1 MAGRKRVVVA
11 MSGGVDS
18 SVAAALLAKQRY
30 DVTGVMLRM
39 WSEPD
44 LGAGDL
50 TRTPQAVA
58 EARRVADVL
67 GIPFY
72 VLDCEQRFKECVV
85 RRFIDA
91 YARGDTPNPCLACN
105 RHIKFGFLLQ
115 TALAHGA
122 DYVATGHYARNV
134 QVDGE
139 FQLRRGADVR
149 KDQSYFLYMLRQ
161 DDLSRLLFPLG
172 GLTKATVREMA
183 ARIGLPVAAKEESQD
198 ICFVRGGDYRRF
210 LLAHAPE
217 IARPGPIVD
226 SAGRELGR
234 HTGLPFYTIGQRHG
248 IGVSAPAPLYVR
260 HIDVARNA
268 LIVGPAA
275 ELGRSELRVV
285 ETRFVSGRAPRAP
298 VAATV
303 KVRYTGRE
311 VEAILE
317 PQADGAA
324 QVRLRAPVRDVTPG
338 QAAVF
343 YQGDRVLGGG
353 TIAGAPELD

>member
-115 TALAHGA
+115 TAQYESGLQALAQ
-122 DYVATGHYARNV
+122 R
-134 QVDGE
+134 
-139 FQLRRGADVR
+139 
-149 KDQSYFLYMLRQ
+149 
-161 DDLSRLLFPLG
+161 
-172 GLTKATVREMA
+172 
-183 ARIGLPVAAKEESQD
+183 
-198 ICFVRGGDYRRF
+198 
-210 LLAHAPE
+210 
-217 IARPGPIVD
+217 
-226 SAGRELGR
+226 AG
-234 HTGLPFYTIGQRHG
+234 
-248 IGVSAPAPLYVR
+248 
-260 HIDVARNA
+260 
-268 LIVGPAA
+268 
-275 ELGRSELRVV
+275 
-285 ETRFVSGRAPRAP
+285 
-298 VAATV
+298 
-303 KVRYTGRE
+303 
-311 VEAILE
+311 
-317 PQADGAA
+317 
-324 QVRLRAPVRDVTPG
+324 
-338 QAAVF
+338 
-343 YQGDRVLGGG
+343 
-353 TIAGAPELD
+353 